1 MTSRQLS
8 SLIILFICLIKLQGQ
23 NNRWI
28 NYNQI
33 GWYNYFGTFK
43 LNPKF
48 SLHTE
53 YQFRRNNFIT
63 DWQQSLLRV
72 GINYE
77 LNSAIQLRVG
87 YGNIET
93 FNYGDI
99 PINKFGKNFTEHRSY
114 VAITLKQTLNK
125 IDVSQRYKLEQRWVG
140 QYSDSSSKQ
149 EDKYTYLNRMRY
161 MLRIQIPL
169 TKTDSLKKNQLYFA
183 VYDELFIGFGK
194 NVVQAVFDQNRLS
207 ALIGFKFK
215 KHMKLEAGYLYQI
228 LQLNRLVLNRPVF
241 QDNQGFITNL
251 IFNL

>member
-169 TKTDSLKKNQLYFA
+169 TKTDSLKKNQ
-183 VYDELFIGFGK
+183 
-194 NVVQAVFDQNRLS
+194 
-207 ALIGFKFK
+207 FKIK
-215 KHMKLEAGYLYQI
+215 K
-228 LQLNRLVLNRPVF
+228 
-241 QDNQGFITNL
+241 
-251 IFNL
+251 

>member
-99 PINKFGKNFTEHRSY
+99 PINKFGKNFTEHRS
-114 VAITLKQTLNK
+114 TLPSHLNK
-125 IDVSQRYKLEQRWVG
+125 
-140 QYSDSSSKQ
+140 
-149 EDKYTYLNRMRY
+149 
-161 MLRIQIPL
+161 
-169 TKTDSLKKNQLYFA
+169 
-183 VYDELFIGFGK
+183 
-194 NVVQAVFDQNRLS
+194 
-207 ALIGFKFK
+207 
-215 KHMKLEAGYLYQI
+215 H
-228 LQLNRLVLNRPVF
+228 
-241 QDNQGFITNL
+241 
-251 IFNL
+251 